1 MFYIF
6 NVNLLIYNKIC
17 IMEEITQTIYRN
29 G

>member
-17 IMEEITQTIYRN
+17 IMHKITQTIYRN

>member
-6 NVNLLIYNKIC
+6 NVNLLIYIKIC
-17 IMEEITQTIYRN
+17 MMNEITQTIYRN